1 MRIFISYRR
10 EDSAGHTGRLYD
22 ALQAHFGQEN
32 VFMDL
37 SAIDAGQNFVDAIE
51 TAIGS
56 CDVLIAVIGKEWLT
70 CLGAAGRRLEDPGDF
85 VRAEIAAALER
96 GIPVI
101 PVLVEGTPMPSASAL
116 PDPLKPLAKRN
127 ALELSDAR
135 WSYDIGRLIQAAEK
149 IAGKTQGW
157 QRRTWLAAAA
167 TLALVAVL
175 GSVFFVRTLQRPGN
189 GGGDAEA
196 YAARGTELLTSGN
209 YDGAIAELNRAIEID
224 PRAESYYN
232 RGFAYFSKN
241 DLDKAIAD
249 WNSVVNLD
257 PRDARAYRQRGNAYF
272 TKGDYRLAVAD
283 YNRAIELEPGD
294 AKAHYNR
301 GMVFKARGEA
311 DKAIADFNTV
321 LTLANDRDAERDA
334 RTQLAE
340 LAPPSRGP
348 GRAAGETARGAG
360 AAETTPPAQSA
371 SLAGEWSAEVTYPW
385 GAKYTERF
393 ALKLDGNDV
402 LGTASFLGT
411 RRGIVSGTLSGN
423 RVQFETRTQEVLGDW
438 NNPKNVVHRYRGT
451 ISGDTIEFYMQT
463 EGASSSEPVEF
474 TARRVSGGTTPAADQ
489 RR

>member
-1 MRIFISYRR
+1 
-10 EDSAGHTGRLYD
+10 
-22 ALQAHFGQEN
+22 
-32 VFMDL
+32 
-37 SAIDAGQNFVDAIE
+37 
-51 TAIGS
+51 
-56 CDVLIAVIGKEWLT
+56 
-70 CLGAAGRRLEDPGDF
+70 
-85 VRAEIAAALER
+85 
-96 GIPVI
+96 
-101 PVLVEGTPMPSASAL
+101 MPSASAL

-149 IAGKTQGW
+149 IAGKTPGW

-175 GSVFFVRTLQRPGN
+175 GGVFFVRTQRPGN

-249 WNSVVNLD
+249 WNSAVNLD
-257 PRDARAYRQRGNAYF
+257 PRDARAFRQRGNAYF

-301 GMVFKARGEA
+301 GLVFKARGEA

-321 LTLANDRDAERDA
+321 LTLANDDDAERDA
-334 RTQLAE
+334 RTQLNE
-340 LAPPSRGP
+340 LAPPARGP
-348 GRAAGETARGAG
+348 GRAGETAKGAG
-360 AAETTPPAQSA
+360 AAESAQPTQSA

-402 LGTASFLGT
+402 LGTASFLGV
-411 RRGIVSGTLSGN
+411 RRGILSGTLSGN
-423 RVQFETRTQEVLGDW
+423 RVTFQTRTQEVLGDF
-438 NNPKNVVHRYRGT
+438 NNPKDVVHRYRGQ
-451 ISGDTIEFYMQT
+451 ISGDTIEFYMQS

-474 TARRVSGGTTPAADQ
+474 TARRVSDGTTPTDQ